1 MRIAVCYK
9 NVPSSDSIQIKPDQ
23 TLDFSA
29 ASWEIGQY
37 DMNAIEAAVQLAS
50 GVGGSEVVAVTAAGD
65 MADNSKQK
73 KAVLS
78 RGPDKMIGIKD
89 AALDT
94 ADAYAVAKV
103 LAAQLQ
109 KQEAD
114 LVFFGE
120 GSGDVYSQQTG
131 VLTGALLGWNT
142 LNGVKAVTVED
153 GQLIVTRNGEHSAD
167 RFTVRLPAVLCVT
180 GDINKPRIPTLKD
193 ILGAGKKPLELTSP
207 AELGVEVE
215 SRVETV
221 SILAPKQAE
230 RKQKLFEACSDEALA
245 EIAQAIRNVK

>member
-1 MRIAVCYK
+1 MKIAVCYK
-9 NVPSSDSIQIKPDQ
+9 NVPGSDSIQIKPDQ

-37 DMNAIEAAVQLAS
+37 DLNAIEVAVQLAAS
-50 GVGGSEVVAVTAAGD
+50 VGGSEVIAITAAGD

-94 ADAYAVAKV
+94 ADAYAVANV
-103 LAAQLQ
+103 LAAQLR
-109 KQEAD
+109 ALHVD
-114 LVFFGE
+114 LAFFGE
-120 GSGDVYSQQTG
+120 GSGDIYAQQTG

-142 LNGVKAVTVED
+142 LNGVKAVSVED
-153 GQLIVTRNGEHSAD
+153 AQLRVTRDSAHAAD
-167 RFTVRLPAVLCVT
+167 QFIVQLPAVLCVT

-207 AELGVEVE
+207 AELGTEVE

-221 SILAPKQAE
+221 SVLAPRQAE
-230 RKQKLFEACSDEALA
+230 RRQKLFEACSDEALA

>member
-1 MRIAVCYK
+1 MKIAVCYK
-9 NVPSSDSIQIKPDQ
+9 NVPSSDSIQIKSDQ

-50 GVGGSEVVAVTAAGD
+50 NVGGSEVIAITAAGA

-78 RGPDKMIGIKD
+78 RGPDRMIGIKE

-103 LAAQLQ
+103 LAAQLR
-109 KQEAD
+109 KLGAD

-120 GSGDVYSQQTG
+120 GSGDVYAQQTG

-142 LNGVKAVTVED
+142 LNAVKAVSVEKD
-153 GQLIVTRNGEHSAD
+153 QLCVTRSSDNSAD
-167 RFTVRLPAVLCVT
+167 RFIVKLPAVLCVT

-207 AELGVEVE
+207 AELGTEVE

-221 SILAPKQAE
+221 SVLAPKQAE
-230 RKQKLFEACSDEALA
+230 RRQKIFEACSDEALA